1 MYYQY
6 YNKQVDKR
14 VRSLKLITTVFLG
27 IGLIIASTFAAF
39 YSQLHTQAYEY
50 NLEMAEAFE
59 L

>member
-14 VRSLKLITTVFLG
+14 VRQMKLVAAIFLG
-27 IGLIIASTFAAF
+27 LGLIIVSTFAAF
-39 YSQLHTQAYEY
+39 YSQLHTQAYDF
-50 NLEMAEAFE
+50 NIEMAEAFE